1 MDEGREKIGNLI
13 RYMCIINPH
22 PYHNYIGK
30 GKAILYACWQKKS
43 RTCVFDMNSRDCVLD
58 LEASQFSNK
67 FNLHGE
73 IAGRKH
79 NVTQFI
85 DSLKVSPSF
94 L

>member
-30 GKAILYACWQKKS
+30 GKAILHACWQKKS
-43 RTCVFDMNSRDCVLD
+43 RTYAFDMNSRDHVLD

-79 NVTQFI
+79 NVTHF
-85 DSLKVSPSF
+85 
-94 L
+94 